1 MIGHYPDLK
10 KYIILFGIIIL
21 VAEQRLHAADFLVE
35 EDMRLSWVFYN
46 EEQQVMLP
54 FLDNSAENPA
64 AIHLSIDQNYGSE
77 AYLMI
82 DIPAKSSLLINNKF
96 INSYE
101 DQTVK
106 YFLLDSIKRKLN
118 IDSIKF
124 TLFNQNRFQNPTQS
138 QIGFIHQRFDASINV
153 NPISDR
159 ELDARVDFLKI
170 IILIIIG
177 FFVVLYTLF
186 PLDLFE
192 FLNLQTIATFRYTE
206 TAFIKY
212 RTITKTQSLVI
223 VYQAALLASI
233 LIMYLNYYNNP
244 FGETFFMRINPIF
257 GWLILFGLVLFF
269 IFLKFILIN
278 IVSVLFK
285 VQDKVNFYFI
295 EFLRMAMVFYSI
307 VFIIL
312 CYIVINRFYVI
323 PSFLENLIHVV
334 VGFNLIRFIVIYFK
348 FRRTVPMKSLHLFS
362 YLCTTELIPIIIGL
376 KFFLK

>member
-1 MIGHYPDLK
+1 MTGNNLNLK
-10 KYIILFGIIIL
+10 KYTLLFVILLFVVG
-21 VAEQRLHAADFLVE
+21 QRLQAEDFLVE
-35 EDMRLSWVFYN
+35 EDMRLSWVFYD
-46 EEQQVMLP
+46 EKQQVMLP
-54 FLDNSAENPA
+54 FLDNSTENPV
-64 AIHLSIDQNYGSE
+64 AIHLSIDQNFGSE

-82 DIPAKSSLLINNKF
+82 DIPSKSSLLINNKF
-96 INSYE
+96 INSFE
-101 DQTVK
+101 EQSIR
-106 YFLLDSIKRKLN
+106 YFLLDSIKKKLDTDT
-118 IDSIKF
+118 IQF
-124 TLFNQNRFQNPTQS
+124 TLYNQGKFQKPTQS
-138 QIGFIHQRFDASINV
+138 QIGFIHQRFDSSINV

-159 ELDARVDFLKI
+159 EMDARVDFLKI

-223 VYQAALLASI
+223 VYQATLLASI
-233 LIMYLNYYNNP
+233 LIIYLNYYNNP

-257 GWLILFGLVLFF
+257 GWLILFGLVLLF
-269 IFLKFILIN
+269 IFLKFVLIN

-285 VQDKVNFYFI
+285 VQDRINFYFI

-307 VFIIL
+307 VFIII
-312 CYIVINRFYVI
+312 CYIVINRFYVVS
-323 PSFLENLIHVV
+323 SFLESLIHVV
-334 VGFNLIRFIVIYFK
+334 VAFNLIRFIIIYFK